1 MKKRVRIVLVSTV
14 ALVAVSFIALFVWY
28 QTGGAARLLKS
39 RVVAALAEM
48 NIRAELGDTD
58 LALRPGSVRFE
69 GVKLYPGTDTTPIA
83 TVDQINVAFDITSL
97 WSRTVELK
105 TVELVHPVVSIT
117 FDENGRSNL
126 DAIKMPESTGG
137 GAKSPANISA
147 TIFTLRE
154 GQFNYG
160 DRANRIDGSVTNL
173 LLSLAPKE
181 GEPLQRRVEASF
193 SGSKLTVNER
203 EVPEIGMQLAAD
215 VSETGAKVDN
225 VELTTPLGV
234 VKLAGTVS
242 SWAEMTYD
250 FTVGST
256 VAMDRIGAIVDPAA
270 GLSGG
275 ATLNGR
281 VTGTG
286 TKYRFEGELAGNDL
300 LVSGAR
306 IDGLK
311 ITGPVEGDGSSYA
324 WGAGQVVAT
333 RLTVAGYD
341 VSNLRFAGRVDGI
354 GPNAVANGAFTAGAF
369 RGGGATGSGAS
380 FTGTASSD
388 GKRVEGNVGLDS
400 LLVRTVRAGS
410 IRAKI
415 AIEDDTLDVPSF
427 TAAVYGGSVTGSA
440 RARLA
445 ETGSSTL
452 AAKFTNIDIDK
463 ALAAASADAPHLS
476 GSANGTVSLAWP
488 GTRVQQSTGKVNAVV
503 AGTLEGE
510 SGAIPVDGTIA
521 MSATP
526 GKFVIDTAEFQSG
539 ESFFTATGTIGWDRR
554 SDIRLTANAS
564 QGSELL
570 ALVSAANPKLG
581 ATLRPYYIRIGGAFS
596 FDGRVTGGILD
607 PSVEGTVSVG
617 DVRIGDLSA
626 GADVEIGTFSGS
638 FQRNSAGIEI
648 DGGKLVRA
656 DGGEIAFDL
665 SLPSSAARPQHI
677 VARVTR
683 FPLEALRTFPGV
695 PQNDNLR
702 GLLSGTF
709 DLSLPALPADAEV
722 QDIADRARGQV
733 DVNVD
738 GATIGGQPLTELKFA
753 AVLGEDDVNVS
764 SLRLVSARGELVG
777 GGRYVRATKG
787 YDFAFDAKN
796 LDLKLIEAAVTAEG
810 KAPPV
815 NLSGTANGR
824 VTIAGTNEDDENT
837 VRELVG
843 DVRATDVVING
854 EPVGDPRL
862 EIATVNGIATVT
874 VSADIRGERRELAGT
889 IALNEEGMPFR
900 VAAGLENFN
909 AMTLSANPPAGVST
923 RLTGN
928 VLVTGLVDDLFDED
942 GIRAHLAV
950 SGSMSALELNVEVAE
965 VSKRYTLTNQGD
977 VVFNVTGSVLHFD
990 RATFTGEGTALS
1002 LAGDLALDES
1012 AISNLTLSGDVSL
1025 ALVSSFSRQA
1035 YADGVATLQA
1045 SVAGTVAEPRFSGFA
1060 DVRNA
1065 SLRIVNVPVAI
1076 QEGEGRILFTSNQ
1089 ALIDRFTARANGGTV
1104 NVDGGVLFE
1113 GLKPDRWRFG
1123 IEASQVRMNYQDDVR
1138 SVVDGDLTL
1147 QGNMRLMVLSGSV
1160 SLRRAE
1166 FTREMELRDFLDLDD
1181 RGSKSTFGNRQART
1195 STSPIR
1201 LDIAVEAR
1209 DSLIIRNSLADV
1221 VASASLSV
1229 TGPLDDPIIDGR
1241 ATVSRGVLNF
1251 RDTEYQVVRGV
1262 VRFPGRLGGGIT
1274 IDLLAEAEIKGYRV
1288 SIGIT
1293 GTPDKPFPVLRSEP
1307 PLPETQVA
1315 SLVLTGDLSNE
1326 EITTSSIAQSGVN
1339 VASSLVSAAVSRSV
1353 EKRTSKL
1360 FGINRF
1366 QIDPLI
1372 GRSDPSARLTVGRR
1386 VNKNLSIIYST
1397 NLSSSQEQ
1405 VIQLEYRISDRFSL
1419 VATRDE
1425 DGAFGLDFR
1434 VRKRF

>member
-1 MKKRVRIVLVSTV
+1 MKKRVRIVIVSTV
-14 ALVAVSFIALFVWY
+14 ALVAVAVLALFVWY

-39 RVVAALAEM
+39 RVVASLAEM
-48 NIRAELGDTD
+48 NIRAEIADSD

-69 GVKLYPGTDTTPIA
+69 GVKLYPGSDSTPIA
-83 TVDQINVAFDITSL
+83 TIDQINVTFDITSL

-105 TVELVHPVVSIT
+105 TVELVHPVVNIT
-117 FDENGRSNL
+117 FDENGLSNL

-137 GAKSPANISA
+137 DAESPANVQA
-147 TIFTLRE
+147 TIFTLRD

-160 DRANRIDGSVTNL
+160 DKANRIDGSVTNL
-173 LLSLAPKE
+173 LLSVAPKA

-193 SGSKLTVNER
+193 SGSKLTVNDR

-215 VSETGAKVDN
+215 VSETGAQVEN

-250 FTVGST
+250 FNVGST
-256 VAMDRIGAIVDPAA
+256 ISMDRIGAIIDPAA

-275 ATLNGR
+275 ATLNGH
-281 VTGTG
+281 VSGTG
-286 TKYRFEGELAGNDL
+286 TKYRFDGELAGNDL

-311 ITGPVEGDGSSYA
+311 ITGPVEGDDSAYA
-324 WGAGQVVAT
+324 WGAGQVVAS
-333 RLTVAGYD
+333 RLTMAGYD
-341 VSNLRFAGRVDGI
+341 VSNLKFAGRVDGT
-354 GPNAVANGAFTAGAF
+354 GLNAVANGAFTAGAF
-369 RGGGATGSGAS
+369 RGGGAVGGGAS

-388 GKRVEGNVGLDS
+388 GRRVEGNVGLDS

-415 AIEDDTLDVPSF
+415 AIDGDTLDVPTF
-427 TAAVYGGSVTGSA
+427 TAVVYGGSVTGSA
-440 RARLA
+440 RAKLA

-452 AAKFTNIDIDK
+452 SARFTNIDIDN
-463 ALAAASADAPHLS
+463 ALGAASADAPHLS
-476 GSANGTVSLAWP
+476 GLATGTISLAWP
-488 GTRVQQSTGKVNAVV
+488 GTRVQQSTGKVNATVN
-503 AGTLEGE
+503 GNLDGKEGV
-510 SGAIPVDGTIA
+510 IPVDGTIA

-526 GKFVIDTAEFQSG
+526 GKFVIDSAEFRSG
-539 ESFFTATGTIGWDRR
+539 GSSVTATGTIGWDRK
-554 SDIRLTANAS
+554 SDIRLTANAPV
-564 QGSELL
+564 GSDLL
-570 ALVSAANPKLG
+570 ALVSAASPSLG
-581 ATLRPYYIRIGGAFS
+581 KELESYQVRIGGGFS
-596 FDGRVTGGILD
+596 FDGHVTGNIVD
-607 PSVEGTVSVG
+607 PIVDGNVTVG
-617 DVRIGDLSA
+617 DVRIGDPDA
-626 GADVEIGTFSGS
+626 VEIGTFTGAI
-638 FQRNSAGIEI
+638 RRDAAGVEL
-648 DGGKLVRA
+648 DGAKIVRI

-665 SLPSSAARPQHI
+665 SLPSSAARPRHI
-677 VARVTR
+677 DARLTR
-683 FPLEALRTFPGV
+683 FPLEALRNFPGV

-709 DLSLPALPADAEV
+709 ELSLPALPADAEM
-722 QDIADRARGQV
+722 QDIANRARGHI
-733 DVNVD
+733 DVSIE
-738 GATIGGQPLTELKFA
+738 GATMSGQPLTELRFA

-764 SLRLVSARGELVG
+764 AIRLVSARGELSG
-777 GGRYVRATKG
+777 AGRFVRASSG

-796 LDLKLIEAAVTAEG
+796 MDLKLIESAVTTEG

-815 NLSGTANGR
+815 NLSGTANGK
-824 VTIAGTNEDDENT
+824 VSISGVYEDSVNT
-837 VRELVG
+837 VRELSG
-843 DVRATDVVING
+843 DVRATDVVVNG
-854 EPVGDPRL
+854 EPFGDPRL
-862 EIATVNGIATVT
+862 EIGTVNGIATVT
-874 VSADIRGERRELAGT
+874 VSADVRGTRRELAGT
-889 IALNEEGMPFR
+889 IALNEEGTPFR

-909 AMTLSANPPAGVST
+909 AMTLSANPPTGVST

-928 VLVTGLVDDLFDED
+928 VLVTGFVDDIFDSG
-942 GIRAHLAV
+942 GIRERLAV
-950 SGSMSALELNVEVAE
+950 SGSMSALELNVEVDEARK
-965 VSKRYTLTNQGD
+965 SYTLSNQGD
-977 VVFNVTGSVLHFD
+977 VVFNVANNVLHFD

-1002 LAGDLALDES
+1002 LAGDIALDQS
-1012 AISNLTLSGDVSL
+1012 AVSNLTLTGDVSL

-1045 SVAGTVAEPRFSGFA
+1045 SVAGTLAEPRFSGFA
-1060 DVRNA
+1060 DIRNA
-1065 SLRIVNVPVAI
+1065 SLRLVNVPVAI

-1089 ALIDRFTARANGGTV
+1089 ALIDRFTARANGGRV

-1123 IEASQVRMNYQDDVR
+1123 IEASQVRMTYPDDVR

-1147 QGNMRLMVLSGSV
+1147 QGNMRLMVLSGAV
-1160 SLRRAE
+1160 TLRRAE
-1166 FTREMELRDFLDLDD
+1166 FTREIELRDFLDLDG
-1181 RGSKSTFGNRQART
+1181 RGSSTTYGNRPART

-1201 LDIAVEAR
+1201 LDIAIEAR

-1221 VASASLSV
+1221 VASASLVV
-1229 TGPLDDPIIDGR
+1229 TGPIDDPIIDGR

-1251 RDTEYQVVRGV
+1251 RDTEYQVIRGV
-1262 VRFPGRLGGGIT
+1262 ARFPGRLGGEIT

-1307 PLPETQVA
+1307 PLPETQIA
-1315 SLVLTGDLSNE
+1315 SLVLTGDLSSE
-1326 EITTSSIAQSGVN
+1326 EITTSSVAQSGVN
-1339 VASSLVSAAVSRSV
+1339 VASSIVSAAVSRSV

-1366 QIDPLI
+1366 QIDPVL
-1372 GRSDPSARLTVGRR
+1372 GRTDPSARLTVGRR

-1397 NLSSSQEQ
+1397 NLSSTQEQ

>member
-1 MKKRVRIVLVSTV
+1 MKKRVRIVIVSTV
-14 ALVAVSFIALFVWY
+14 ALVAVAALALFVWY
-28 QTGGAARLLKS
+28 QTGGASRLLRS
-39 RVVAALAEM
+39 RVISALAEM
-48 NIRAELGDTD
+48 NVDAEIADTE
-58 LALRPGSVRFE
+58 LTLSPGVVRID
-69 GVKLYPGTDTTPIA
+69 GLKLTPRGESTPLA
-83 TVDQINVAFDITSL
+83 TVDRIVVAFDITSFL
-97 WSRTVELK
+97 SRTVELK
-105 TVELVHPVVSIT
+105 SVELVRPIVNVT

-126 DAIKMPESTGG
+126 AAIKFPESSG
-137 GAKSPANISA
+137 GASDEPANVQS
-147 TIFTLRE
+147 TVFTMRE
-154 GQFNYG
+154 GQVNYG
-160 DRANRIDGSVTNL
+160 DKANRIDGSVTNL
-173 LLSLAPKE
+173 LLSVAPKA

-193 SGSKLTVNER
+193 SDSKLTVNDR

-215 VSETGAKVDN
+215 VSATGATVEN

-242 SWAEMTYD
+242 SWEEMAYD
-250 FTVGST
+250 FSVGST
-256 VAMDRIGAIVDPAA
+256 VSVDRIGAIVDPAA

-281 VTGTG
+281 VSGTG

-311 ITGPVEGDGSSYA
+311 ITGPVEGDGAAYA
-324 WGAGQVVAT
+324 WGAGQVVAS
-333 RLTVAGYD
+333 RLTMAGYD
-341 VSNLRFAGRVDGI
+341 VWNLKFAGRVEGT
-354 GPNAVANGAFTAGAF
+354 GPNAVANGAFSAGAF
-369 RGGGATGSGAS
+369 RGGGATGGGAS

-388 GKRVEGNVGLDS
+388 GRRVEGNVGLDS

-415 AIEDDTLDVPSF
+415 AIDGDTLDVPTF

-440 RARLA
+440 RAKLA

-452 AAKFTNIDIDK
+452 TARFTNIDVDD
-463 ALAAASADAPHLS
+463 AVGAASADAPHLN
-476 GSANGTVSLAWP
+476 GLANGTISLAWP
-488 GTRVQQSTGKVNAVV
+488 GTRVQQSTGKVNATVN
-503 AGTLEGE
+503 GSLDGKE
-510 SGAIPVDGTIA
+510 GAIPVDGTIA

-526 GKFVIDTAEFQSG
+526 GKFVIDTADFRSG
-539 ESFFTATGTIGWDRR
+539 GSSITATGTIGWDRK
-554 SDIRLTANAS
+554 SDIRVTANAPV
-564 QGSELL
+564 GSDLL
-570 ALVSAANPKLG
+570 ALVSAANPNLG
-581 ATLRPYYIRIGGAFS
+581 KELESYQIRIGGGFS
-596 FDGRVTGGILD
+596 FDGRVTGNIVD
-607 PSVEGTVSVG
+607 PNVDGNVTVG
-617 DVRIGDLSA
+617 DVRIGDPEA
-626 GADVEIGTFSGS
+626 VEIGTFSGAI
-638 FQRNSAGIEI
+638 RRDAAGVEL
-648 DGGKLVRA
+648 DGAKIVRI

-665 SLPSSAARPQHI
+665 SLPSSAARPRHI

-683 FPLEALRTFPGV
+683 FPLEALRKFPGLDK
-695 PQNDNLR
+695 NENLN

-709 DLSLPALPADAEV
+709 DLSLPALPADA
-722 QDIADRARGQV
+722 QMLGLADLARGQASV
-733 DVNVD
+733 SVD
-738 GATIGGQPLTELKFA
+738 GATLGGQPLSELKLTAEF
-753 AVLGEDDVNVS
+753 GDDDVNVS
-764 SLRLVSARGELVG
+764 TLRLVSARGEIVG
-777 GGRYVRATKG
+777 GGRFVRATRV
-787 YDFAFDAKN
+787 YDFAFDAKS
-796 LDLKLIEAAVTAEG
+796 LDLKLIEAAATTDG

-815 NLSGTANGR
+815 VLSGLANGR
-824 VTIAGTNEDDENT
+824 VTVSGVYVGYENT
-837 VRELVG
+837 VRELAG
-843 DVRATDVVING
+843 DVRATDVVVNG
-854 EPVGDPRL
+854 EPVGEPRL
-862 EIATVNGIATVT
+862 EITTVNGIATVT
-874 VSADIRGERRELAGT
+874 VSADVRGTRRELAGT
-889 IALNEEGMPFR
+889 IALNEDGTPFR

-928 VLVTGLVDDLFDED
+928 VLVTGFVDDIFDSG
-942 GIRAHLAV
+942 GIRERLAV
-950 SGSMSALELNVEVAE
+950 SGAMSALELNVEIDEAGKGYKL
-965 VSKRYTLTNQGD
+965 SNQGD
-977 VVFNVTGSVLHFD
+977 VVFNVANNVLHFD

-1002 LAGDLALDES
+1002 LAGDIALDQS
-1012 AISNLTLSGDVSL
+1012 AVSNLTLTGDVSL

-1045 SVAGTVAEPRFSGFA
+1045 SVAGTLAEPRFSGFA
-1060 DVRNA
+1060 DIRNA
-1065 SLRIVNVPVAI
+1065 SLRLVNVPVAI

-1089 ALIDRFTARANGGTV
+1089 ALIDRFTARANGGRV

-1123 IEASQVRMNYQDDVR
+1123 IEASQVRMTYPDDVR

-1147 QGNMRLMVLSGSV
+1147 QGNLRLMVLSGAV
-1160 SLRRAE
+1160 TLRRAE
-1166 FTREMELRDFLDLDD
+1166 FTREIELRDFLDLDG
-1181 RGSKSTFGNRQART
+1181 RGSSTTYGNRPART

-1201 LDIAVEAR
+1201 LDIAIEAR

-1221 VASASLSV
+1221 VASASLVV
-1229 TGPLDDPIIDGR
+1229 TGPIDDPIIDGR

-1251 RDTEYQVVRGV
+1251 RDTEYQVIRGV
-1262 VRFPGRLGGGIT
+1262 ARFPGRLGGEIT

-1307 PLPETQVA
+1307 PLPETQIA
-1315 SLVLTGDLSNE
+1315 SLVLTGDLSSE
-1326 EITTSSIAQSGVN
+1326 EITTSSVAQSGVN
-1339 VASSLVSAAVSRSV
+1339 VASSIVSAAVSRSV

-1366 QIDPLI
+1366 QIDPVL
-1372 GRSDPSARLTVGRR
+1372 GRTDPSARLTVGRR

-1397 NLSSSQEQ
+1397 NLSSTQEQ

>member
-173 LLSLAPKE
+173 LLSVAPKE

-193 SGSKLTVNER
+193 SGSKLTVNDR

-354 GPNAVANGAFTAGAF
+354 GPNAVASGAFTAGAF

-415 AIEDDTLDVPSF
+415 AIEDDTLNVPSF

-440 RARLA
+440 RAKLA

-476 GSANGTVSLAWP
+476 GRANGTVSLAWP
-488 GTRVQQSTGKVNAVV
+488 GTRVQQSTGKVNAIV

-521 MSATP
+521 LSATP

-539 ESFFTATGTIGWDRR
+539 ESYFTATGTIGWDRR

-570 ALVSAANPKLG
+570 ALVAAANPKLG
-581 ATLRPYYIRIGGAFS
+581 EELSKRGVRIGGAFA
-596 FDGRVTGGILD
+596 FDGRVTGSVFD
-607 PSVEGTVSVG
+607 PSVEGTVAVG
-617 DVRIGDLSA
+617 NVGIFDVGTKTTI
-626 GADVEIGTFSGS
+626 EIGSFSGAFRRDGS
-638 FQRNSAGIEI
+638 GIEI
-648 DGGKLVRA
+648 DSAKLVRE

-665 SLPSSAARPQHI
+665 TLPTSESRPQHI
-677 VARVTR
+677 VAKVSR
-683 FPLEALRTFPGV
+683 FPLEAFRKYPGMEK
-695 PQNDNLR
+695 NENLQ

-709 DLSLPALPADAEV
+709 DLSIPRDSDLDMQEMLNAV
-722 QDIADRARGQV
+722 RGAI
-733 DVNVD
+733 DVSVD
-738 GATIGGQPLTELKFA
+738 GATYGGQPLTELRIA

-796 LDLKLIEAAVTAEG
+796 LDLKLIEAAVTADG

-1045 SVAGTVAEPRFSGFA
+1045 SVAGTLAEPRFSGFA

-1160 SLRRAE
+1160 NLRRAE

-1262 VRFPGRLGGGIT
+1262 VRFPGRLGGDIT